1 LGQEFHR
8 VFGDFAASKP
18 EGGGHTLQGSA
29 GKPSAAAAAA
39 AAAAG
44 HMEYTIMRALVALV
58 VCLLVLTIVRR
69 RRTPVKALVVLGSGG
84 HTTEML
90 SMLTALPEETLPER
104 VFMIA
109 STDSNSEGRL
119 LAAYPRARIVR
130 TPRAREVR

>member
-29 GKPSAAAAAA
+29 GKPS
-39 AAAAG
+39 
-44 HMEYTIMRALVALV
+44 IMRALVALV

>member
-1 LGQEFHR
+1 M
-8 VFGDFAASKP
+8 
-18 EGGGHTLQGSA
+18 GHTLSSA
-29 GKPSAAAAAA
+29 GTPPAAA

-44 HMEYTIMRALVALV
+44 PMDQTIVRALAALV

-109 STDSNSEGRL
+109 STDANSEGRL